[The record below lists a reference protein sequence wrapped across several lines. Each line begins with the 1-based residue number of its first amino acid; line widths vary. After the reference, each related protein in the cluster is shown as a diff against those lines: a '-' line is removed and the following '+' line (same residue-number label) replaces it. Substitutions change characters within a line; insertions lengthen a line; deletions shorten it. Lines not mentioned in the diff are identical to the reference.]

1 MLWRNAGL
9 SGRRRASLGVLLL
22 GLFRGQVDRRD
33 WVPWVEHRIGHGLAS
48 PQGCCE
54 TPSSGLLVQPLSH
67 MPAPGPV
74 PAHAIEPV
82 ERSTVV
88 DQVVD
93 SVRAKIL
100 LGHLPIG
107 SRLPAERDLARSLGV
122 NRLTLRAALAR
133 LQALGLI
140 VVRHG
145 AGTVVANWRETA
157 GLETLSFLL
166 RTGNSKDPGWHAYLG
181 DLLEVRRILA
191 AEAVALACQ
200 RRTDADLAELRSVV
214 DLARAR
220 TSDPVAFAELD
231 IAISRAVVRSTHNL
245 GFELLLNMVAC
256 LPVLQPELARA
267 MYPDP
272 AAHMAY
278 HDAVVAL
285 VERAEPEAARL
296 FVRTALERQDRST
309 FEQLMSSSRTRRLP
323 RDRGSQRAGSRSK
336 GR

>member
-1 MLWRNAGL
+1 MP
-9 SGRRRASLGVLLL
+9 
-22 GLFRGQVDRRD
+22 D
-33 WVPWVEHRIGHGLAS
+33 
-48 PQGCCE
+48 
-54 TPSSGLLVQPLSH
+54 
-67 MPAPGPV
+67 PAPL

-93 SVRAKIL
+93 SIRAKIL

-122 NRLTLRAALAR
+122 NRLTLRASLAR

-166 RTGNSKDPGWHAYLG
+166 RTGDPKDRGWRTYLEH
-181 DLLEVRRILA
+181 LLEVRRIIA

-200 RRTDADLAELRSVV
+200 RRTNADLAELRRVV
-214 DLARAR
+214 DHARAHV
-220 TSDPVAFAELD
+220 SDPVAFAQLD
-231 IAISRAVVRSTHNL
+231 MAISRAVARSTRNL
-245 GFELLLNMVAC
+245 GFELLLNMVAR
-256 LPVLQPELARA
+256 LPVLQPEVARA

-272 AAHMAY
+272 AAHMAH

-285 VERAEPEAARL
+285 IEQADPEVARS
-296 FVRTALERQDRST
+296 FVRTALEQQDRST
-309 FEQLMSSSRTRRLP
+309 LNRLVSSPRTRRLA
-323 RDRGSQRAGSRSK
+323 RDRAAKRSGSRSK